1 MKKHVTGIALIMVPA
16 LCLTGCHEKNEH
28 KKIENRAEA
37 KVGKIYNHKIQ
48 GEDIGNHDN
57 QFFISRLKEKE
68 DIDKSKED
76 ENNVNGM
83 SAPKIAPSDSINVKT
98 SEM

>member
-1 MKKHVTGIALIMVPA
+1 MKKHTIGISALIISA
-16 LCLTGCHEKNEH
+16 LCLTGCHEKSEH
-28 KKIENRAEA
+28 EKMEERAEA

-68 DIDKSKED
+68 DKDKGEED
-76 ENNVNGM
+76 ERNVNDM
-83 SAPKIAPSDSINVKT
+83 SAPTIAASDSTNVKKG
-98 SEM
+98 EM